1 MTEASNNARIFNY
14 ICRLTNKVIQHY
26 TQNLIQIHTA
36 SSNVTEQKVTTEL
49 LNSTSE
55 IKVVFAETL
64 HSLDLFESYLNRP
77 SEKTAVPLR
86 QLFDR
91 GKSSYT
97 KPLTPL
103 EIDGFLETSRSLL
116 IPRSLNN
123 KESDE
128 TQNPQGSRN
137 SVNANL
143 NPDFNSQPNSISPP
157 LSPNYESKK
166 RSLKNENLTGKEV
179 PKNVVQSYD
188 NNNPGNTFEKCK
200 HDLAQAS
207 LESKAKTEANN
218 FVCPKK
224 NFNDQQLDKEK
235 KAKKWESK
243 VFSDSKV
250 PQIKKVWPGKEIRG
264 KIEHS
269 NDDIKMANEK
279 MSKENTLKVRN
290 SPNFLYPAALLM
302 SSREKELEDENLSLK
317 KKVKSLQIQNKEIL
331 FELGQITFEKTA
343 KENEEKRSEYF
354 RQVFHF
360 PLHEDKRSG
369 MSYSQN
375 DGSNND
381 LYQQSSDPNG
391 SSGRLLTNRRP
402 NHPILTG
409 AEALV
414 QENNRQPDS
423 KVTNDEK
430 EREFPEGNNES
441 VSTVSINGN
450 QQTATTQNTPSI
462 QSGEQSSGGEETNQF
477 RGNHDEASTSRDGY
491 DDLSFSVQQH
501 DSGREPISLSN
512 IPPTSVATTLYN
524 NYKFLLLSL
533 SQNLLSSDVV
543 MLQDWAAQNFSIN
556 NPRNTTDILI
566 QLDQKGVINA
576 SDLHQLSDFFESI
589 IRFDLVHIIDAFLLG
604 DYNLLRQSQASK
616 KHTENLLQ
624 NHGHRAILRN
634 PGFPNAGSTRQFS
647 MNTNR
652 NLGTSMK
659 SGNSNG
665 AQNSLPQTQPQFLG
679 NFSDT
684 ANSSHFARSMKNQ
697 PTASTQSNPKKL
709 ATGFNSVEMAE
720 IAVGGSGITSKCSC
734 IFFSFSI
741 ETPTKYEKDFLL
753 NNLISLS
760 HLVYFYPF
768 LCYTTTRSLKSLV
781 NN

>member
-1 MTEASNNARIFNY
+1 MTEASNNAPIFIY
-14 ICRLTNKVIQHY
+14 ICRLANKVIQHY
-26 TQNLIQIHTA
+26 TENLIQIHTA

-55 IKVVFAETL
+55 MKVVFAETL

-91 GKSSYT
+91 GKSSCT
-97 KPLTPL
+97 KPLTPHQ
-103 EIDGFLETSRSLL
+103 IDDFLETSRSLL
-116 IPRSLNN
+116 ITRSLNN

-128 TQNPQGSRN
+128 TQNPKGSRD
-137 SVNANL
+137 SGNANL

-166 RSLKNENLTGKEV
+166 RNLENRKLTGKEM

-188 NNNPGNTFEKCK
+188 DNNPGNTFKKCK
-200 HDLAQAS
+200 HDLSQSALQ
-207 LESKAKTEANN
+207 SKAKIEANI
-218 FVCPKK
+218 FVCPKQ
-224 NFNDQQLDKEK
+224 NFKGQQLDKEK
-235 KAKKWESK
+235 KDNKWESK

-264 KIEHS
+264 KIGHS
-269 NDDIKMANEK
+269 NDEIKMTNEK

-290 SPNFLYPAALLM
+290 SPNFLYPPALLM

-331 FELGQITFEKTA
+331 VELGQITVEKTA
-343 KENEEKRSEYF
+343 KENEEKRSESF
-354 RQVFHF
+354 RQVFHS

-381 LYQQSSDPNG
+381 LYPQSSDPNG
-391 SSGRLLTNRRP
+391 SFGRLLTNRRP
-402 NHPILTG
+402 TPPILTG

-414 QENNRQPDS
+414 QENNRQSDS

-441 VSTVSINGN
+441 VSTVSINSD
-450 QQTATTQNTPSI
+450 QQTATTQNIPNI

-477 RGNHDEASTSRDGY
+477 RGNHDEASTSRNGY

-501 DSGREPISLSN
+501 DSGRESISLSN

-533 SQNLLSSDVV
+533 ARNLLSSDVV
-543 MLQDWAAQNFSIN
+543 MLKDWAAQNFSIN
-556 NPRNTTDILI
+556 NPRNTTDILF

-604 DYNLLRQSQASK
+604 DYNLLRQSQAAE
-616 KHTENLLQ
+616 KHTVSLLQ
-624 NHGHRAILRN
+624 NHGHRPVLSN

-647 MNTNR
+647 TNTNR
-652 NLGTSMK
+652 NIGTTRK
-659 SGNSNG
+659 PANNNG
-665 AQNSLPQTQPQFLG
+665 AQNSLPQTQPQFLRD
-679 NFSDT
+679 FSDT
-684 ANSSHFARSMKNQ
+684 ANSTHFVRFMKNQ
-697 PTASTQSNPKKL
+697 PTGATQSNPDKP
-709 ATGFNSVEMAE
+709 ATRLNSVKMAE
-720 IAVGGSGITSKCSC
+720 VAVGGSGVTSKCSC
-734 IFFSFSI
+734 IFF
-741 ETPTKYEKDFLL
+741 Y
-753 NNLISLS
+753 
-760 HLVYFYPF
+760 Y
-768 LCYTTTRSLKSLV
+768 
-781 NN
+781 